1 MLLGGR
7 ESPSG
12 VWGVGCPPE
21 PVWSGWREGPAC
33 VFGES
38 VDGVPLGCAPQ
49 ASGCCPPPPPLL
61 PKIEADTNSGSL
73 PGEAGATSK
82 IFRTYT

>member
-1 MLLGGR
+1 MSEVPLYSRDSG
-7 ESPSG
+7 G
-12 VWGVGCPPE
+12 VWGLNSRMSGFSDLRVERSGVGGA
-21 PVWSGWREGPAC
+21 ST
-33 VFGES
+33 VFRSAELPR
-38 VDGVPLGCAPQ
+38 PLA
-49 ASGCCPPPPPLL
+49 AAPPPPPLL